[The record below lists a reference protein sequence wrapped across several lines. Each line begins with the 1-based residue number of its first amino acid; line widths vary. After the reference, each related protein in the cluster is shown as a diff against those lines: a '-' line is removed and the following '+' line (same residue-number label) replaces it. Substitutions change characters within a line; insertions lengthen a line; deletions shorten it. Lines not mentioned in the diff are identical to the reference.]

1 MYKLF
6 MIHFQTLDPD
16 QKLNFL
22 INLYS
27 NRDIFSLS
35 AVQVL

>member
-6 MIHFQTLDPD
+6 MIYFQTLNPE

-22 INLYS
+22 ITLYS